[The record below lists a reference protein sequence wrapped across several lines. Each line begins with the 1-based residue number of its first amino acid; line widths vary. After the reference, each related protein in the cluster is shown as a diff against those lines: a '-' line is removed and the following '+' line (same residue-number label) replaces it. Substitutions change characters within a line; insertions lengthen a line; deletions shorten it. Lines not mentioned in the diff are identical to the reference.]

1 MVMKAVEEF
10 IDRIVEG
17 LKMMKEEGL
26 EMRIKAIGVA
36 YKEYLKDEIKRNG
49 GPELS
54 DDELIFILA
63 LSLPESLRGDLIGIV
78 DPFKRER
85 KAFIELSK
93 F

>member
-1 MVMKAVEEF
+1 MKAVEEF

-26 EMRIKAIGVA
+26 EMRIKATGVA

-63 LSLPESLRGDLIGIV
+63 LSLPESLRDDLIGRV